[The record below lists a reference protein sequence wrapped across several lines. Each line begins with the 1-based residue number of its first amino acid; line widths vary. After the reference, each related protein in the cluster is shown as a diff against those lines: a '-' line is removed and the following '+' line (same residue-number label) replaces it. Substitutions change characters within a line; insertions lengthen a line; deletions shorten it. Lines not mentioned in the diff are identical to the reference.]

1 MGAIVI
7 DSVFWVKIGFI
18 VVVFLEAFLS
28 GIFPTYSKGCRESP
42 KILGIAN
49 SFASGV
55 FIAIALVHI
64 LPEEGEIWGEVN
76 PDSPFPLPYFLV
88 FLGYTLILIIDKVL
102 FDTHALFDH
111 EDHDPAEERLHQSI
125 KKSFASLKESQK

>member
-76 PDSPFPLPYFLV
+76 PDSDASLV
-88 FLGYTLILIIDKVL
+88 TD
-102 FDTHALFDH
+102 DEA
-111 EDHDPAEERLHQSI
+111 DPAPGVFPPPPVPAAGERRPPKVKRDLRADA
-125 KKSFASLKESQK
+125 ASVRHLLTHKPKNK